1 MRQVGQ
7 VLCPLCSSSNC
18 GLRTERNIIECNTD
32 RAGVS
37 MRSMKRLMSLPFQV
51 RNRHLLIVDLVLLL
65 AVPCVTLALRTD
77 GIDNIAPYRNSL
89 VVVTLVFTAI
99 KLGVFYFGKLYQRFW
114 RYASVDELAH
124 ITLLCALATVLQTLL
139 FFLVLRPTGLVS
151 PSFPRSIPLLDGMV
165 TVLLIGG
172 LRYSIRLA
180 ESARQQKHARERKHA
195 HKDERVLVVGAGN
208 AGVMI
213 VQEMQRNAAIG
224 LVPFAFLD
232 DDPAKQGLRIRGVP
246 VLGRCTDIERVVR
259 SLHINQVIIA
269 MPTTPG
275 KTIREI
281 VHMCESA
288 GVAAKIIPGMYELLG
303 GTVRVNQIRDVEI
316 EDLLRREV
324 IQTDIAAVITM
335 LQGKRVLVTGAGGSI
350 GSELCRQILRCKPQH
365 LILLG
370 HGENSIFDIDNE
382 LRGILAKEGLSEL
395 NGKHPIRITSVVA
408 DIRSS
413 ERIQAVFREH
423 APQIV
428 FHAAAHKHVPMMELN
443 PSEAITNN
451 ILGTRILLES
461 ARSVGVTH
469 FVMVSTD
476 KAVNPTSMM
485 GASKRAAELLVHQAA
500 LLSGNVY
507 VAVRFGNV
515 LASRGS
521 VVPLF
526 KKQIASGGPVTVT
539 HPEMKRYFMIIP
551 EAVQLVLQAAA
562 LGSGGEVYMLDMGEP
577 VKIVDLAQ
585 DLIELSGLELGRD
598 IDITFT
604 GMRPGEKLFEE
615 LLVDGE
621 TYEPT
626 PHEKIFLA
634 AYASRASLPYLDS
647 TLEALSAAAEGDD
660 RTAMIAGLRKL
671 VPEFQPVGHS
681 VVGNGYQVEA
691 YKLKASALMGAADH
705 A

>member
-1 MRQVGQ
+1 
-7 VLCPLCSSSNC
+7 
-18 GLRTERNIIECNTD
+18 
-32 RAGVS
+32 
-37 MRSMKRLMSLPFQV
+37 MRSMKQFTSLPFQV
-51 RNRHLLIVDLVLLL
+51 RNRHLLLVDLVLLL
-65 AVPCVTLALRTD
+65 TVPSVTLMLRTD
-77 GIDNIAPYRNSL
+77 GSDNLAFYRDSLL
-89 VVVTLVFTAI
+89 VVTAAFTAI
-99 KLGVFYFGKLYQRFW
+99 KLAIFYSGKLYQRFW

-124 ITLLCALATVLQTLL
+124 IAILCALATALQTLV

-151 PSFPRSIPLLDGMV
+151 PYFPRSIPLLDGMI
-165 TVLLIGG
+165 TLLLIGG

-180 ESARQQKHARERKHA
+180 ERVRQQRHAHLRKHNY
-195 HKDERVLVVGAGN
+195 KSERVLVVGAGN

-213 VQEMQRNAAIG
+213 VQEMQRNAALG
-224 LVPFAFLD
+224 LVPLAFLD
-232 DDPAKQGLRIRGVP
+232 DDPEKQGLRIRGVP
-246 VLGRCTDIERVVR
+246 VLGRCSDIERVAHTLR
-259 SLHINQVIIA
+259 INQAIIA
-269 MPTTPG
+269 MPTAPG
-275 KTIREI
+275 KAIRAI
-281 VHMCESA
+281 VRMCEEA
-288 GVAAKIIPGMYELLG
+288 GVETKIIPGMYELLG
-303 GTVRVNQIRDVEI
+303 GSVRVNQIRDVEI

-324 IQTDIAAVITM
+324 VQTDIGAVISM

-350 GSELCRQILRCKPQH
+350 GSELCRQILQCKPQQ

-382 LRGILAKEGLSEL
+382 LHAIMAKEGHSEL
-395 NGKHPIRITSVVA
+395 NGTYPTQITSVVA
-408 DIRSS
+408 DIRSP
-413 ERIQAVFREH
+413 ERIEAVFREH
-423 APQIV
+423 RPQIV

-443 PSEAITNN
+443 PAEAITNN
-451 ILGTRILLES
+451 ILGTRILLENAQS
-461 ARSVGVTH
+461 IGVTH
-469 FVMVSTD
+469 FVMISTD
-476 KAVNPTSMM
+476 KAVNPTSIM

-500 LLSGNVY
+500 LNSGNVY

-539 HPEMKRYFMIIP
+539 HPEMRRYFMIIP

-577 VKIVDLAQ
+577 VKIVDLAR

-615 LLVDGE
+615 LLVNGE
-621 TYEPT
+621 TYERT
-626 PHEKIFLA
+626 QHEKISLA
-634 AYASRASLPYLDS
+634 AYASHVTLPHLNS
-647 TLEALSAAAEGDD
+647 TIGLLAAAAERNDIAG
-660 RTAMIAGLRKL
+660 MIAGLQKL

-681 VVGNGYQVEA
+681 VVGNGRQVEA
-691 YKLKASALMGAADH
+691 YQVKLSALMGAGDH